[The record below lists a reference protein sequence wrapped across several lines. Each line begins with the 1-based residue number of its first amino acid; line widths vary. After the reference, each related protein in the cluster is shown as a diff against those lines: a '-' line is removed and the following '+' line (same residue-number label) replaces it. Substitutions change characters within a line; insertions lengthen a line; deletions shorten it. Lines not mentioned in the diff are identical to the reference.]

1 MLVVKMLTDTVLCM
15 DGAGKCGVNLFITI
29 TTCISRV
36 SLMCLGRER
45 PRVSVPE
52 SSAAHA
58 QGPFHQVS
66 GHLLSTLSSSSSPA
80 AVGFNIPDKWLT
92 SFFLRWD
99 EVPGQKE
106 KVCAGDTDVWQLCS
120 KSSSHLLSRQRSAWR
135 CCPKFLPC
143 FPLKLLALRGARLTL
158 APGVLLALL
167 LQVAGT

>member
-1 MLVVKMLTDTVLCM
+1 MWSQFVHHDNNLHKQSKSNVSGTGETQGVS
-15 DGAGKCGVNLFITI
+15 AG
-29 TTCISRV
+29 
-36 SLMCLGRER
+36 
-45 PRVSVPE
+45 

-66 GHLLSTLSSSSSPA
+66 GHLLSTLRSSSSPA
-80 AVGFNIPDKWLT
+80 AGGFNIPDKWLT

-135 CCPKFLPC
+135 CCPEFLPC
-143 FPLKLLALRGARLTL
+143 FPLKLLALRGAQLTL

-167 LQVAGT
+167 LQVAST